1 MTTGCNVIS
10 YDENLY
16 LHHRD
21 QRLQLWELALNL
33 HFTRPS
39 PLHLAEQ
46 GVTGGG
52 WRRWVGASKHD
63 CKASRAWNCLAVRE
77 SERHLVCEID
87 TQCPQALI
95 TPRE

>member
-52 WRRWVGASKHD
+52 MEKVG
-63 CKASRAWNCLAVRE
+63 
-77 SERHLVCEID
+77 
-87 TQCPQALI
+87 
-95 TPRE
+95 